1 MIIDKIDIK
10 ELKRLYNK
18 GYTYRE
24 MGLLLGTSTPTIYKI
39 SMQLVE
45 RGELEPR
52 PRNGG
57 RKTTRELAQ
66 QAYLDGETDKK
77 RLAEFFGVKPYTMSS
92 YLSSLKRGHNKD
104 KGVAI
109 AQEIAYKNRTLS
121 DIAREFGVS
130 RQRVFYISKKLN
142 EYLN

>member
-1 MIIDKIDIK
+1 MIIDKLDIK

-18 GYTYRE
+18 GYRYRE
-24 MGLLLGTSTPTIYKI
+24 MGLLLGTSTSTIHKI

-57 RKTTRELAQ
+57 RKTTRQLAQ
-66 QAYLDGETDKK
+66 QAYLDGEHDIKK
-77 RLAEFFGVKPYTMSS
+77 LANTFGVAPYTMSA
-92 YLSSLKRGHNKD
+92 YLAGLGRGHISD
-104 KGVAI
+104 KSKEI

-130 RQRVFYISKKLN
+130 RQRVHKISKKIG